1 MESSAR
7 PAPGVVLAHKAVG
20 ETSFGVVRA
29 FEARLAGA
37 PGKRHKLCHG
47 GALDPFAHGLV
58 LVLVGPATRLFDF
71 LHDVPKRYLATVAW
85 GAETDSGD
93 GLGAVTARGAAAP
106 AAAALEEALAQ
117 RLGWSEQVPPAMS
130 NKRVDGERAH
140 LRARRGEVV
149 ELPPQRVYLHQARFL
164 GHELPGRSTLELV
177 CRGGFYVRALARD
190 LGRAAGCLAHL
201 QALQRTAIGPWED
214 PGAGGERRVAGEAL
228 LPWLPARR
236 LGDDEWG
243 ALRRGQP
250 VARGALEA
258 PAWPLP
264 PGFPPGP
271 ELIRALHQQRL
282 VAVLEPREGQ
292 LATRMLV
299 ER

>member
-1 MESSAR
+1 MSR
-7 PAPGVVLAHKAVG
+7 PEPGIALAHKAAG
-20 ETSFGVVRA
+20 ETSFGVVRG
-29 FEARLAGA
+29 FEARLASA

-47 GALDPFAHGLV
+47 GALDPFAHGLL

-93 GLGAVTARGAAAP
+93 GLGAVTARGEVAP
-106 AAAALEEALAQ
+106 QAAALDEALA
-117 RLGWSEQVPPAMS
+117 RLVGWTEQVPPALS

-140 LRARRGEVV
+140 LRARRGEAV
-149 ELPPQRVYLHQARFL
+149 ELPAQRVYLHQARFAS
-164 GHELPGRSTLELV
+164 HELPARSTLELV

-190 LGRAAGCLAHL
+190 LGRAAGCRAHL
-201 QALQRTAIGPWED
+201 EALHRTAIGPWED
-214 PGAGGERRVAGEAL
+214 PGPGAERQLAGEAL

-236 LGDDEWG
+236 LSDEEWG
-243 ALRRGQP
+243 RLRRGEP
-250 VARGALEA
+250 IPRGEVEG

-264 PGFPPGP
+264 AGFPPGP
-271 ELIRALHQQRL
+271 QRIRALHQRRL
-282 VAVLEPREGQ
+282 VAVLEPRGGEVV
-292 LATRMLV
+292 TRMLV

>member
-1 MESSAR
+1 MDR
-7 PAPGVVLAHKAVG
+7 PEPGIFLVHKPAG
-20 ETSFGVVRA
+20 ETSFGVVRG
-29 FEARLAGA
+29 FEARLAAA

-47 GALDPFAHGLV
+47 GALDPFAHGLL

-93 GLGAVTARGAAAP
+93 GLGAVTARGEAAP
-106 AAAALEEALAQ
+106 AAALDEALA
-117 RLGWSEQVPPAMS
+117 RLLGWTEQVPPVMS

-140 LRARRGEVV
+140 VRARRGEAV
-149 ELPPQRVYLHQARFL
+149 ELAPQRVYLHQARFL
-164 GHELPGRSTLELV
+164 SHQLPQRSTLELV

-190 LGRAAGCLAHL
+190 VGRAAGCRAHL
-201 QALQRTAIGPWED
+201 EALHRTAIGPWED
-214 PGAGGERRVAGEAL
+214 PGPGAERRVSGEAL

-243 ALRRGQP
+243 VLRRGQP
-250 VARGALEA
+250 IARGALEA

-264 PGFPPGP
+264 AGFPPGP
-271 ELIRALHQQRL
+271 ELIGALHQQRL
-282 VAVLEPREGQ
+282 VAVLEPRDGQ